1 MAEEANTKLWVAG
14 EDVYETLREL
24 IARYHPHLADVDDKI
39 AVLFKEKRS
48 KSGDVE
54 VTGKTTKASPQMS
67 LLTKEG
73 LVFVITLAADYW
85 QEISDGQRIA
95 LLDHH
100 LSACRAEEKDGGMM
114 RYYVSP
120 PDLGFYRDEL
130 ERHGCWRTSGATLS
144 LETLGAL
151 FGADEV

>member
-24 IARYHPHLADVDDKI
+24 IARHHPHLADIDDKI

-54 VTGKTTKASPQMS
+54 VTGKTTKASPQLS
-67 LLTKEG
+67 ILTKEG
-73 LVFVITLAADYW
+73 LIFVITLAADYW
-85 QEISDGQRIA
+85 QEISDAQRIA

-100 LSACRAEEKDGGMM
+100 LYSCRAEEKDGGMM

-120 PDLGFYRDEL
+120 PDIGFYKEEL
-130 ERHGCWRTSGATLS
+130 EHHGCWRTSGASLS
-144 LETLGAL
+144 METLGAL
-151 FGADEV
+151 FGADEI